1 MGAAAARRGAVDVK
15 RGAANS
21 RRMISFDQALAI
33 VRAAAHP
40 LGTQTVPIEEA
51 AGRVVA
57 KPVVAAIDSPRA
69 DVSAMDGYAVRTA
82 DLPGK
87 LAVVG
92 ESLPGTGWAG
102 VVEGG
107 ICVRIF
113 TGAPLPSGA
122 DRIVVQELVIRD
134 GDVAVIGSQPDGAT
148 WVRPRGADFRRG
160 DELLPV
166 GRRLDPTALVAA
178 TGADLAEVEA
188 FVQPRLALFAT
199 GDELT
204 APGLARQSALG
215 VPDSV
220 LPGLS
225 ALAGQWGA
233 MVVHQR
239 RLRDDLNSMR
249 AAASDAAGLADVIV
263 VTGGASVGERDFA
276 KAMFEPL
283 GLELLFSKVAIRPGK
298 PAWFGR
304 VGGKLVLGLPGNP
317 TSALV
322 TARLLLAPLLSALQ
336 GQNLDES
343 LCWEPARLGSPL
355 PPCDARETFHRA
367 VLIEGQA
374 SILPY
379 QESHAQKTLAL
390 ANVLIRQA
398 ASSPASAPGTI
409 VQVLRL

>member
-1 MGAAAARRGAVDVK
+1 
-15 RGAANS
+15 
-21 RRMISFDQALAI
+21 
-33 VRAAAHP
+33 
-40 LGTQTVPIEEA
+40 
-51 AGRVVA
+51 
-57 KPVVAAIDSPRA
+57 
-69 DVSAMDGYAVRTA
+69 
-82 DLPGK
+82 
-87 LAVVG
+87 
-92 ESLPGTGWAG
+92 
-102 VVEGG
+102 
-107 ICVRIF
+107 
-113 TGAPLPSGA
+113 
-122 DRIVVQELVIRD
+122 
-134 GDVAVIGSQPDGAT
+134 
-148 WVRPRGADFRRG
+148 
-160 DELLPV
+160 
-166 GRRLDPTALVAA
+166 
-178 TGADLAEVEA
+178 
-188 FVQPRLALFAT
+188 
-199 GDELT
+199 
-204 APGLARQSALG
+204 
-215 VPDSV
+215 
-220 LPGLS
+220 
-225 ALAGQWGA
+225 
-233 MVVHQR
+233 
-239 RLRDDLNSMR
+239 
-249 AAASDAAGLADVIV
+249 V

-374 SILPY
+374 SILPF